1 MRDNLEHGWLLRA
14 EKEDYKGEIVG
25 YCELCDEPIYEYER
39 HGKLDGYLLICQNCV
54 EKQYEMAE
62 MALEEEFEGE

>member
-25 YCELCDEPIYEYER
+25 YCECCDEPIYEYENYD
-39 HGKLDGYLLICQNCV
+39 KVDGVLICQNCV
-54 EKQYEMAE
+54 EAKYERE
-62 MALEEEFEGE
+62 ERELEEEFEGE